1 MFYYLNGTVA
11 ELEPNLAVIDCGGVG
26 YACSTT
32 NYSLSQLKK
41 GSPAKLFTYLN
52 VREDG
57 VDLFGFTSQ
66 AELRS
71 FKLLLGVNGVGPKA
85 ALSILSSTTPEQ
97 LAMSVVMG
105 DEKTLTA
112 APGIGKKIAQR
123 IILELKDK
131 LGADQEIGVFT
142 PSAGSA
148 VPAPGD
154 STKRKEAAA
163 ALAVLGYSAQEVN
176 AALKQVDVDNLSL
189 EDAIRQAL
197 RQMIR

>member
-11 ELEPNLAVIDCGGVG
+11 EFESNLAVIDVGGVG

-32 NYSLSQLKK
+32 NYSLSQLNK
-41 GSPAKLFTYLN
+41 GSPAKLYTYLN

-57 VDLFGFTSQ
+57 IELFGFTSQ

-85 ALSILSSTTPEQ
+85 ALSILSSTTPDQ

-131 LGADQEIGVFT
+131 LSADQDIGSFT
-142 PSAGSA
+142 PVAGGKASA
-148 VPAPGD
+148 VPDGG
-154 STKRKEAAA
+154 KRKEAAA
-163 ALAVLGYSAQEVN
+163 ALAVLGYSASEVSN
-176 AALKQVDVDNLSL
+176 ALKQIDVDNLPL
-189 EDAIRQAL
+189 EDIIRQAL